1 MWRAEGIT
9 SEVELY
15 WIAIGGLAVISYYV
29 ILVGSTT
36 IKLLKIR
43 MVPKR

>member
-15 WIAIGGLAVISYYV
+15 WIAIGGLAMSAIM
-29 ILVGSTT
+29 LFAVGSTI
-36 IKLLKIR
+36 IKR
-43 MVPKR
+43 HRN

>member
-15 WIAIGGLAVISYYV
+15 WIAIGGLAMSRNNAVCW
-29 ILVGSTT
+29 LVPLS
-36 IKLLKIR
+36 
-43 MVPKR
+43 